1 MDFDKAVFAANL
13 KKARDAANVTQSKLS
28 ELCGIPQSAL
38 STYESAKSDKVPR
51 LDDAIQMAKELGVS
65 LDWLCGLSES
75 SQTITPI
82 QWLLYTDKLLNDPP
96 GFEIVP
102 IPAPGPPDPKPTFW
116 RSLISMGNDKMNG
129 ADQIQF
135 TGTQMREFFKA
146 YNAVREVRAT
156 LGDELYSS
164 VVIPIFEKYRHLFTP
179 GAEVDNNGQQ

>member
-1 MDFDKAVFAANL
+1 MDFDKTVFAANL
-13 KKARDAANVTQSKLS
+13 KKARGAANVTQSKLS

-75 SQTITPI
+75 SQTVTPI
-82 QWLLYTDKLLNDPP
+82 QWLLYTDKLLNAPPINDIYFDPVP
-96 GFEIVP
+96 G
-102 IPAPGPPDPKPTFW
+102 GRRSSPPSGW
-116 RSLISMGNDKMNG
+116 RTIMLEKDKMSG
-129 ADQIQF
+129 AYQIRF
-135 TGTQMREFFKA
+135 KGPQMGEFFDM
-146 YNAVREVRAT
+146 YNAVRDVRAT

-179 GAEVDNNGQQ
+179 GAEVDNDGQQ